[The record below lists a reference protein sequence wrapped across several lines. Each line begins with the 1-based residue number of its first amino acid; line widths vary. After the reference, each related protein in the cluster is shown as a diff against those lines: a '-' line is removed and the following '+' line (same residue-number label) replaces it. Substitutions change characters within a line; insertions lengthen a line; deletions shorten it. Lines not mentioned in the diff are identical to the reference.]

1 MIVSHEHRF
10 IFLKTRKT
18 AGTSVEIAL
27 STVCGPEDIVSP
39 LSEADEII
47 RGERGGRGPMNF
59 KSPPL
64 NKKAFAHAPAAQVRT
79 IVGQQVWRDYTK
91 ISIERSPWDA
101 IVSLYFWAMRDEPE
115 RQPFDD
121 FVRSPRVRSL
131 AEANAKIYRLRGEVI
146 VDHLM
151 RYESLS
157 EDLTAVWT
165 SLGLPGQPDLP
176 VTKAHSRPPGS
187 TSAQM
192 YDEETAA
199 IVGAAFAPLVEE
211 LGYSL

>member
-39 LSEADEII
+39 LSEADEVI

-59 KSPPL
+59 ESPPL
-64 NKKAFAHAPAAQVRT
+64 AKKAFAHAPAAQVRT

-101 IVSLYFWAMRDEPE
+101 IVSLYFWATRDESEPLSFE
-115 RQPFDD
+115 A
-121 FVRSPRVRSL
+121 FVRSPRVQSL

-157 EDLTAVWT
+157 EDLTAVWA

-211 LGYSL
+211 LGYSF

>member
-27 STVCGPEDIVSP
+27 STVCGPQDIVSP
-39 LSEADEII
+39 LSETDEVI
-47 RGERGGRGPMNF
+47 RRERGGRGPMNF
-59 KSPPL
+59 ESPPL
-64 NKKAFAHAPAAQVRT
+64 AKKAFAHAPAAQVRT

-101 IVSLYFWAMRDEPE
+101 IVSLYFWATRDEPE
-115 RQPFDD
+115 PPTFDA

-146 VDHLM
+146 VEHLM
-151 RYESLS
+151 RYESLA
-157 EDLTAVWT
+157 EDLTAVWG

-176 VTKAHSRPPGS
+176 VTKAHSRPAGS
-187 TSAQM
+187 TAREM
-192 YDEETAA
+192 YDAETAA
-199 IVGAAFAPLVEE
+199 IVGEAFAPLVAE
-211 LGYSL
+211 LGYFF